1 MLREASKQF
10 PPYQRRLVTAG
21 YLSRHPVSSGVP
33 SLTGAGLELGDRIVE
48 RVLEHAGRLW
58 PLQVHAHPPV
68 LADPW
73 SLEFSSEISENFD
86 CFRMPDGS
94 VLWYDTNP
102 AHIDHLRGRVR
113 QGELPAAIASPEGTY
128 RPVPNPRPL
137 VRDEF
142 ISPAIGLH
150 IAIEESREDEAWQH
164 IGTLLAGV
172 ARDVGVPLL
181 LVETPAPEHY
191 AKRCVAALL
200 STAPGRWEPWMLA
213 YRLGET
219 YEKYLDLPGHAIM
232 EVGISERVMA
242 FGAQLQQGQ
251 AAQFASAVTPT
262 QIFTESPDPALADF
276 RTAPPPDTA
285 GGART
290 LTRTGAAPV
299 LLAADGRSYARLSDG
314 YRVRH
319 PVDRPIP
326 EILALVDEDLRR
338 SQQQRLRELLEGQL
352 VLAADGGTELRGH
365 GRLVAVPEGAE
376 PSVHHE
382 EGQGG
387 KP

>member
-1 MLREASKQF
+1 LLSEASKQF

-21 YLSRHPVSSGVP
+21 YLSRYPVSSGVP
-33 SLTGAGLELGDRIVE
+33 SLTGAGLELGDRIVG
-48 RVLEHAGRLW
+48 RVLDHAGRLW
-58 PLQVHAHPPV
+58 PLEVHVHPPV

-73 SLEFSSEISENFD
+73 TLEFSSAISDNFD

-113 QGELPAAIASPEGTY
+113 RGEVPAAVASPEGTY

-150 IAIEESREDEAWQH
+150 IAVEESREDQTWQD

-172 ARDVGVPLL
+172 ARDAGVPLL
-181 LVETPAPEHY
+181 LVEMPAPEHY

-213 YRLGET
+213 YRLGEV

-232 EVGISERVMA
+232 EVGISERAMA
-242 FGAQLQQGQ
+242 FGAQVQQGP

-262 QIFTESPDPALADF
+262 QIFTESQDPALADF
-276 RTAPPPDTA
+276 RTAPPPDTD
-285 GGART
+285 ARA

-299 LLAADGRSYARLSDG
+299 LLTADGRSYARLSDG
-314 YRVRH
+314 YRVRR
-319 PVDRPIP
+319 PVDRPIR
-326 EILALVDEDLRR
+326 EILELVDDDFRR
-338 SQQQRLRELLEGQL
+338 SQQARLHELLEGQL
-352 VLAADGGTELRGH
+352 VPAVGGGTELRSH
-365 GRLVAVPEGAE
+365 GRLVVMPWRPQPG
-376 PSVHHE
+376 VHHYEGE
-382 EGQGG
+382 EGR
-387 KP
+387 P